1 MVGKNMKYVYKIVS
15 AISSLAVLPAIVFS
29 PIIYYYFSS
38 IALQSMFTLVELF
51 NSGSMQKYLDKYN
64 LESVPTGMAD
74 TMSLYDLFDLV
85 MQFSGMGDSGEFLS
99 KIEVMIPSLI
109 ATAAAFILTAV
120 CAIVTAVLAIVCKD
134 NRKVIASSFAGI
146 GMSLLTAMLIENTV
160 NPLVS
165 GDISLNDFIDA
176 FWASLIAEVE
186 EISIAPMFYLIP
198 ALFGFVALWTIL
210 YNATLPEKE
219 KAERL
224 KMIG

>member
-1 MVGKNMKYVYKIVS
+1 MKYVYKIIS

-38 IALQSMFTLVELF
+38 VALQGAFALVELF
-51 NSGSMQKYLDKYN
+51 NKGSMQEYLDKYN
-64 LESVPTGMAD
+64 LDSVPTGISN

-85 MQFSGMGDSGEFLS
+85 MQFSGMGDSGDFLS
-99 KIEVMIPSLI
+99 KIEVMVPSLI
-109 ATAAAFILTAV
+109 ATAAAFILTVV
-120 CAIVTAVLAIVCKD
+120 CAIVTAVLAIACKD

-160 NPLVS
+160 SPLVS
-165 GDISLNDFIDA
+165 GAISMTDFIDA
-176 FWASLIAEVE
+176 FWASLIAQVE
-186 EISIAPMFYLIP
+186 EISVAPMFYMIP

-219 KAERL
+219 KAERM

>member
-1 MVGKNMKYVYKIVS
+1 MKYVYKIIS

-38 IALQSMFTLVELF
+38 VALQGAFALVELF
-51 NSGSMQKYLDKYN
+51 NKGSMQEYLDKYN
-64 LESVPTGMAD
+64 LDSVPTGISD

-85 MQFSGMGDSGEFLS
+85 MQFSGMGDSGDFLS
-99 KIEVMIPSLI
+99 KIEVMVPSLI
-109 ATAAAFILTAV
+109 ATAAAFILTVV
-120 CAIVTAVLAIVCKD
+120 CAIVTAVLAIACKD

-160 NPLVS
+160 SPLVS
-165 GDISLNDFIDA
+165 GAISMTDFIDA
-176 FWASLIAEVE
+176 FWASLIAQVE
-186 EISIAPMFYLIP
+186 EISVAPMFYMIP

-219 KAERL
+219 KAERM

>member
-1 MVGKNMKYVYKIVS
+1 MKYVYKIIS
-15 AISSLAVLPAIVFS
+15 AVSSLAVLPAIVFS

-38 IALQSMFTLVELF
+38 VALQGAFALVELF
-51 NSGSMQKYLDKYN
+51 NKGSMQEYLDKYN
-64 LESVPTGMAD
+64 LDSVPTGISD

-85 MQFSGMGDSGEFLS
+85 MQFSGMGDSGEILS
-99 KIEVMIPSLI
+99 KIEIMIPSLI
-109 ATAAAFILTAV
+109 ATAAAFILTVV
-120 CAIVTAVLAIVCKD
+120 CAIVTAVLAIACKD

-160 NPLVS
+160 SPLVS
-165 GDISLNDFIDA
+165 GAISMTDFIDA
-176 FWASLIAEVE
+176 FWASLIAQVE
-186 EISIAPMFYLIP
+186 EISVAPMFYMIP

-219 KAERL
+219 KAERM